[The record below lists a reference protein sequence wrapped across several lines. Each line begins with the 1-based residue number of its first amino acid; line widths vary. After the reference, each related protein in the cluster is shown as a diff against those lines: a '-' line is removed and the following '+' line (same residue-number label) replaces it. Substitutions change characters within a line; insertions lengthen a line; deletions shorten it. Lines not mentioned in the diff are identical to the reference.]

1 MHVRRGADAAGHR
14 TSEGEGPVGTTTL
27 LLVLSAIVA
36 STPRDEATVDR
47 VDLVEL
53 NHCFDEYGRPA
64 IDQLIF
70 YDWCTTECRFQV
82 RAWRLLKTPAQMPRP
97 DVSGGYMIRW
107 QDGAVLRQIYAKQFR
122 ETWTQYDP
130 ELTEREF
137 LPKDKRRDLRKLAK
151 SRWNEPPAIKVES
164 PENAVASTTAPA
176 SSAPAS
182 SATASS
188 ATATT
193 TAAATVPAATTTATL
208 PVATGPATASGD
220 GPRPAALLSTTGAT
234 AP

>member
-1 MHVRRGADAAGHR
+1 
-14 TSEGEGPVGTTTL
+14 
-27 LLVLSAIVA
+27 
-36 STPRDEATVDR
+36 VDR

-176 SSAPAS
+176 SSA
-182 SATASS
+182 
-188 ATATT
+188 TATT
-193 TAAATVPAATTTATL
+193 TAAATVTVATAPATTATL
-208 PVATGPATASGD
+208 PVATGPAPASGD

>member
-1 MHVRRGADAAGHR
+1 MHVRHGADAAGHR

-176 SSAPAS
+176 SSA
-182 SATASS
+182 TV
-188 ATATT
+188 T
-193 TAAATVPAATTTATL
+193 TVPATTVTVATAPATAATL
-208 PVATGPATASGD
+208 PVATGPAPASGD

>member
-1 MHVRRGADAAGHR
+1 M
-14 TSEGEGPVGTTTL
+14 GTTTL
-27 LLVLSAIVA
+27 LLALSAIVA

-70 YDWCTTECRFQV
+70 YDWCTAECRFQV

-107 QDGAVLRQIYAKQFR
+107 QDGAVLREIYAKQFR

-151 SRWNEPPAIKVES
+151 SRWNEPPAIAAES
-164 PENAVASTTAPA
+164 RENAVASHSAAAP
-176 SSAPAS
+176 
-182 SATASS
+182 SATATTVP
-188 ATATT
+188 ATTVPATT
-193 TAAATVPAATTTATL
+193 TAAATTL
-208 PVATGPATASGD
+208 PVATGPAPASGD

>member
-1 MHVRRGADAAGHR
+1 M
-14 TSEGEGPVGTTTL
+14 GTTTL
-27 LLVLSAIVA
+27 LLALSAIVA
-36 STPRDEATVDR
+36 STPRDEATVER

-70 YDWCTTECRFQV
+70 YDWCTTQCRFQV
-82 RAWRLLKTPAQMPRP
+82 RAWRLLKTPAQLPRP
-97 DVSGGYMIRW
+97 DVAGGYVIRW
-107 QDGAVLRQIYAKQFR
+107 QDGPVLRQIYAKQFR

-151 SRWNEPPAIKVES
+151 TRWNEPPAIEGES
-164 PENAVASTTAPA
+164 PESSVANVSPSSPA
-176 SSAPAS
+176 SSTPAS
-182 SATASS
+182 STPASS
-188 ATATT
+188 TPVSSTPVSSTPAGS
-193 TAAATVPAATTTATL
+193 TAANSSAASSTPTTN
-208 PVATGPATASGD
+208 PSS
-220 GPRPAALLSTTGAT
+220 RPAALLSTTGAT